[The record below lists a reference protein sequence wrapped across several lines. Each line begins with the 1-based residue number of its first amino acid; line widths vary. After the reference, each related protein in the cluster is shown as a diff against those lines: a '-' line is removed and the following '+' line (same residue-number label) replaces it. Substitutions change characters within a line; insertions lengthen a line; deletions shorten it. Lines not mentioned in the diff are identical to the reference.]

1 MLTFIKSNP
10 QNRPNT
16 MKKFLAYIVVIMSLS
31 SCLSLK
37 KTTYFQGEPSEKSE
51 MYKFNNEPYRLQVND
66 VISVNIISENPE
78 LIALFGTSE
87 EGGGDLY
94 FDGYTVDR
102 HGNIRIPYINEIN
115 VLGYTETE
123 IREKV
128 EVELEKY
135 LKKPETF
142 FVKVKLSGIQFL
154 VNGEVNSPG
163 TINLLQNQVSILDA
177 VASAGEIGQFG
188 NRQEVQIYRKSLN
201 GIEKYTVD
209 LTDVA
214 IFDSEHYY
222 IKPNDIIYVPP
233 LKRKNWGIGT
243 TGLSTFTTIAS
254 TFAVLVSTIL
264 LIDNL

>member
-1 MLTFIKSNP
+1 
-10 QNRPNT
+10 
-16 MKKFLAYIVVIMSLS
+16 MKKILAYVVIVMSLS

-37 KTTYFQGEPSEKSE
+37 KTTYFQGEPTEKSE
-51 MYKFNNEPYRLQVND
+51 MYKFKNEPYKLQVYD
-66 VISVNIISENPE
+66 MLSIEIKAEAPE
-78 LIALFGTSE
+78 LVALFSTT
-87 EGGGDLY
+87 EGGGGNLY
-94 FDGYTVDR
+94 FNGYTVDR

-115 VLGYTETE
+115 VLGYTEIE
-123 IREKV
+123 VREKI
-128 EVELEKY
+128 EIE
-135 LKKPETF
+135 LKKFIKNPETI

-188 NRQEVQIYRKSLN
+188 NRQQVQIYRKTLD
-201 GIEKYTVD
+201 GIQKFTVD
-209 LTDVA
+209 LTDIS

-222 IKPNDIIYVPP
+222 IQPNDIIYVPP

-243 TGLSTFTTIAS
+243 TGLQTFTTIAS
-254 TFAVLVSTIL
+254 IFAVLVSTIL

>member
-1 MLTFIKSNP
+1 
-10 QNRPNT
+10 
-16 MKKFLAYIVVIMSLS
+16 MKKNIVYLLIFMSLS

-51 MYKFNNEPYRLQVND
+51 MYKFNNEPYRVQVND
-66 VISVNIISENPE
+66 VLSVEIVSENPD
-78 LIALFGTSE
+78 LVSLFGTNDDGS
-87 EGGGDLY
+87 GGNLY

-102 HGNIRIPYINEIN
+102 HGNIRIPYINEVN
-115 VLGYTETE
+115 VLGYTEKE
-123 IREKV
+123 IRKKIEI
-128 EVELEKY
+128 E
-135 LKKPETF
+135 LKKFIKNEETF

-163 TINLLQNQVSILDA
+163 TINLMQNQVSIIDA
-177 VASAGEIGQFG
+177 IASAGEIADFG
-188 NRQEVQIYRKSLN
+188 NRQEVQIYRKTLN
-201 GIEKYTVD
+201 GVERYTVD

-233 LKRKNWGIGT
+233 LQRKNWGIGT

-254 TFAVLVSTIL
+254 IFAVLTSTIL

>member
-1 MLTFIKSNP
+1 
-10 QNRPNT
+10 
-16 MKKFLAYIVVIMSLS
+16 MKKNIVYLLIIMSLS

-51 MYKFNNEPYRLQVND
+51 MYKFNNEPYRVQVND
-66 VISVNIISENPE
+66 VLSVEIVSENPD
-78 LIALFGTSE
+78 LVSLFGTSE
-87 EGGGDLY
+87 EGSGGNLY

-102 HGNIRIPYINEIN
+102 HGNIRIPYINEVN
-115 VLGYTETE
+115 VLGYTEKE
-123 IREKV
+123 IREKI
-128 EVELEKY
+128 EME
-135 LKKPETF
+135 LKKFIKNAETF

-163 TINLLQNQVSILDA
+163 TINLMQNQVSIIDA
-177 VASAGEIGQFG
+177 IASAGEIADFG
-188 NRQEVQIYRKSLN
+188 NRQEVQIYRKTLN
-201 GIEKYTVD
+201 GVERYTVD

-233 LKRKNWGIGT
+233 LQRKNWGIGT

-254 TFAVLVSTIL
+254 IFAVLTSTIL

>member
-1 MLTFIKSNP
+1 
-10 QNRPNT
+10 
-16 MKKFLAYIVVIMSLS
+16 MKKYIACLLIIMSLS

-51 MYKFNNEPYRLQVND
+51 MYKFNNEPYKLQVND
-66 VISVNIISENPE
+66 VLSVEIVSEAPE
-78 LIALFGTSE
+78 LVSLFGTSAE
-87 EGGGDLY
+87 TTSGDLY
-94 FDGYTVDR
+94 FNGYTVNR

-115 VLGYTETE
+115 VLGYTEKE
-123 IREKV
+123 VREKI
-128 EVELEKY
+128 EIE
-135 LKKPETF
+135 LKKFIKNPETI

-163 TINLLQNQVSILDA
+163 TINLMQNQVSILDA
-177 VASAGEIGQFG
+177 IASAGEIADFG

-201 GIEKYTVD
+201 GVERFTVD
-209 LTDVA
+209 LTDVS

-233 LKRKNWGIGT
+233 LQRKNWGLGT

-254 TFAVLVSTIL
+254 IFAVLTSTIL